1 MESGIIF
8 AVIYMVS
15 VLLLAWIDKKSRE
28 HMQKTIDELTNKLMA
43 RDFKEYIAMSTPPV
57 PEKPKQKKQSWYDT
71 ESEIEDMQ

>member
-28 HMQKTIDELTNKLMA
+28 QMQKTIDELTNKLMA
-43 RDFKEYIAMSTPPV
+43 RDFKEYVTMSTPPV
-57 PEKPKQKKQSWYDT
+57 PEKPKREKQSWYDT